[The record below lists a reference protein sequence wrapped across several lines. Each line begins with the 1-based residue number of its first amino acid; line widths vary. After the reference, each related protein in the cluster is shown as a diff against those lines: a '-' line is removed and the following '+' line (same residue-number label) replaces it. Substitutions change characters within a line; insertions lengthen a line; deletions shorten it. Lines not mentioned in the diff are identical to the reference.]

1 MIHNE
6 EFQQLF
12 GEDGKPYHYIYKKTD
27 GSTIPMEI
35 FVKIGSTHTKSSQ
48 ELEQDMNIDDKQSN
62 DTENKSTKKDID
74 QQLNSHIQTII
85 NTPTSHAIMGS
96 QTLKGV
102 TPVDPFIGQALPVG
116 DGSGVPQ
123 CNHRSD
129 DNISDN
135 MENLISERPTKYK
148 KDNLFS
154 CNSFLVNLIFYI
166 ALFFTLYLL
175 YTGLSHCRGN
185 YDAVFSNKPYCISG
199 SKNAN
204 TRDPYNDHLIGHA
217 ARLCH
222 VNVFKALQTLGANPG
237 SYDNYALRH
246 ASKNGCVEIVKL
258 LLEDPNVD
266 PNAESGS
273 SLIHAAANGH
283 YEIVKMLFENDRT
296 TEGYAI
302 AIVVSV
308 MSKHITITNYLLA
321 SIIEKYNNGENFDN
335 FYHYALHSNTNADGK
350 IIYKC
355 PWN

>member
-12 GEDGKPYHYIYKKTD
+12 GEDGKPCHYIYKKTD
-27 GSTIPMEI
+27 GLTIPMEI
-35 FVKIGSTHTKSSQ
+35 FVKIGSTHTKCSQ
-48 ELEQDMNIDDKQSN
+48 EIEQDMNIDDKQSN
-62 DTENKSTKKDID
+62 DTESNSTKKDID
-74 QQLNSHIQTII
+74 QQLNSHVGSGTCVKDQLGNIQTII
-85 NTPTSHAIMGS
+85 NTPAS
-96 QTLKGV
+96 
-102 TPVDPFIGQALPVG
+102 PVG
-116 DGSGVPQ
+116 PSDVADGDYKSAA
-123 CNHRSD
+123 D
-129 DNISDN
+129 ISDN

-199 SKNAN
+199 SKN
-204 TRDPYNDHLIGHA
+204 TRDPHNDYLIGRA
-217 ARLCH
+217 AGLCH
-222 VNVFKALQTLGANPG
+222 VNVFKALQILGANPN

-258 LLEDPNVD
+258 LLEDSNVD

-283 YEIVKMLFENDRT
+283 YEIVKMLFENNRI

-308 MSKHITITNYLLA
+308 MSGHTDVTKYLLTSHQNCH
-321 SIIEKYNNGENFDN
+321 SIKSYN
-335 FYHYALHSNTNADGK
+335 
-350 IIYKC
+350 
-355 PWN
+355 